1 MATTTSRSVK
11 ILIIDDNPAIHSDF
25 IKILTTKNTLEDN
38 ELANFEHQIFG
49 KKRSSELPTFRLITA
64 MQGREGVAKIAEG
77 LEDNDPYALAFVDIR
92 MPPGWDGVE
101 TARKIWELD
110 PNIQIVLC
118 TAYSD
123 YTWEETIQHLGQR
136 ENLLILK
143 KPFDSIAVRQL
154 SCALSKKW
162 QLLQE
167 SRAYTQLLETQVK
180 ERTQSLQESLS
191 VTRGTLE
198 SSADGILVVNN
209 QNQVI
214 DYNENLMKMFQ
225 ISKAALVEQEAQHI
239 LEYLAEKIET
249 PDVFLKFTS
258 KLANSK
264 KNSKTMTLKCKDRR
278 ILEIYTQPYKLH
290 DTISGR
296 IWCFRDITKRALL
309 EEQLHHQ
316 ATHDSLTQLPNR
328 VLLTDRLSQLI
339 SYSKRNNSMFCVLF
353 FDLDRF
359 KLINDSFSHIAGD
372 KLLQDVVQ
380 RIRQVM
386 REEDTL
392 ARLGGDEFV
401 ALLKSHDETNVA
413 KIAKKL
419 LDVFHTPF
427 EVNSHQIWI
436 TPSIGIATF
445 PRDGETIDELLRNAD
460 IAMYRAKE
468 QGGNQFQFYTY
479 SLGKKSVARMEM
491 EAELY
496 QALEKKEFFLCYQ
509 PQLDFKTR
517 KLVSAEAL
525 IRWRHP
531 KKGILLPINFIP
543 MAEETGLILPIGE
556 WVLQE
561 ACKQNKQW
569 QKLSLPKIRVAV
581 NVATKQLKHPEF
593 GQVIRRILTETELSP
608 EFLEIEITE
617 NVILTSLEATAIF
630 NDLKKL
636 GIHLALDDFGSGYM
650 LLNHLKIFPIDRIKI
665 DRTYINNIHYNKVD
679 EVIIQAIIAIA
690 RSLDLEIVA
699 EGVESSEQIKFLE
712 THECTEGQ
720 GYYFCKPLASEE
732 FEVFLRNTMTES
744 F

>member
-1 MATTTSRSVK
+1 MVTTRSVK
-11 ILIIDDNPAIHSDF
+11 ILIIDDNPDIHSDF
-25 IKILTTKNTLEDN
+25 IKILTTKSAHENDQ
-38 ELANFEHQIFG
+38 LAKFEHQVFG
-49 KKRSSELPTFRLITA
+49 KQHSNSNLPSFRLITA
-64 MQGREGVAKIAEG
+64 TQGQEGVAKIAEG
-77 LEDNDPYALAFVDIR
+77 IEENDPYALAFVDIR
-92 MPPGWDGVE
+92 MPPGWDGIE
-101 TARKIWELD
+101 TAKKIWELD

-154 SCALSKKW
+154 SCALTKKW
-162 QLLQE
+162 ELLQE
-167 SRAYTQLLETQVK
+167 TRDYTQLLEKQVK
-180 ERTQSLQESLS
+180 ERTRSLQESLS

-209 QNQVI
+209 KNQVI
-214 DYNENLMKMFQ
+214 DYNKNLMKMFQ
-225 ISKAALVEQEAQHI
+225 ITQKDI
-239 LEYLAEKIET
+239 LEEASSILNFIAEKIDKPNT
-249 PDVFLKFTS
+249 FLKFVFKLGIS
-258 KLANSK
+258 KN
-264 KNSKTMTLKCKDRR
+264 NSKTTTLKCKDRR

-290 DTISGR
+290 ETITGR

-309 EEQLHHQ
+309 EEQLQHQ

-339 SYSKRNNSMFCVLF
+339 SNAKRNNTVFCVLF

-413 KIAKKL
+413 KVAKKF
-419 LDVFHTPF
+419 LDVFHNPF
-427 EVNSHQIWI
+427 EVNSHQIRI
-436 TPSIGIATF
+436 TPSIGIAIF
-445 PRDGETIDELLRNAD
+445 PRDGQSIDELLRNAD

-479 SLGKKSVARMEM
+479 SLGKKSVARMEL

-496 QALEKKEFFLCYQ
+496 QALERDEFFLCYQ
-509 PQLDFKTR
+509 PQLDFKTK

-531 KKGILLPINFIP
+531 KKGILLPVNFIP
-543 MAEETGLILPIGE
+543 LAEETGLILPIGE
-556 WVLQE
+556 WVLRE

-569 QKLSLPKIRVAV
+569 QQLRLPNIRVAV

-593 GQVIRRILTETELSP
+593 GIVVREILAETKLSP
-608 EFLEIEITE
+608 EFLEIEVTE
-617 NVILTSLEATAIF
+617 NVILTSKEAASIF
-630 NDLKKL
+630 SDLKKL

-650 LLNHLKIFPIDRIKI
+650 LLNHLKVFPIDRIKI
-665 DRTYINNIHYNKVD
+665 DKSYISNIHYNKVD
-679 EVIIQAIIAIA
+679 EVIIQAIITLAH
-690 RSLDLEIVA
+690 SLDLEIVA
-699 EGVESSEQIKFLE
+699 EGVESCEQLQFLE
-712 THECTEGQ
+712 THHCTEAQ
-720 GYYFCKPLASEE
+720 GYYFCKPLASNE
-732 FEVFLRNTMTES
+732 FEAFLRKSES
-744 F
+744 V